1 MEMVAEGVLAPSANL
16 GHCAVNPTFT
26 AIVEGKEAKE
36 VYFCSCCNDVFCIF
50 CIF

>member
-26 AIVEGKEAKE
+26 AIVEGKEANE
-36 VYFCSCCNDVFCIF
+36 VKNGAYLFLLMRR
-50 CIF
+50 

>member
-36 VYFCSCCNDVFCIF
+36 VYFLLMLK
-50 CIF
+50 